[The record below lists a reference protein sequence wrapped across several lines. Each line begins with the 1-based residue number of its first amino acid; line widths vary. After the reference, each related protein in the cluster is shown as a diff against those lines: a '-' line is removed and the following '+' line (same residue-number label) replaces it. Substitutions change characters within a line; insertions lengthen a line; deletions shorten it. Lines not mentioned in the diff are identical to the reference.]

1 MKLRMAMDKLK
12 QALGMQITDDQL
24 MALLRRDMDNADPF
38 YDYVYAADVLAD
50 TKVDPMT
57 NRLYS
62 DNIARDPYQSEV
74 TSGPIYEDLAE
85 YPADEIAEA
94 MQAGQ
99 GSLTASQPREGI
111 ALLAE
116 MMADQE
122 LAEQVNQAL
131 LEKERMG

>member
-1 MKLRMAMDKLK
+1 MKMRMAMDKLK

-38 YDYVYAADVLAD
+38 YDYAYADDYLAD

-62 DNIARDPYQSEV
+62 DNIARDPYQSEI
-74 TSGPIYEDLAE
+74 TSGSIYQDLAE

-94 MQAGQ
+94 VQAGQ

-131 LEKERMG
+131 LAKERMG

>member
-1 MKLRMAMDKLK
+1 MQIRMAMDKLK

-24 MALLRRDMDNADPF
+24 MALMRRDMAAADPGGEA
-38 YDYVYAADVLAD
+38 YGSQ
-50 TKVDPMT
+50 
-57 NRLYS
+57 RS
-62 DNIARDPYQSEV
+62 Q
-74 TSGPIYEDLAE
+74 PIFGDLAE